1 MRYVLSWHIGES
13 ELLDRSPAW
22 REEVVAFLARF
33 EDELFVNSEL
43 DWVEVLDP
51 ESQAIVVGPGAEIR
65 PGFYNESG
73 KPSARVWAI
82 RVTNR
87 ERAVE
92 IAATFA
98 GQLDT
103 WIEVRESMPGAQR
116 P

>member
-1 MRYVLSWHIGES
+1 MRYLLSWHIRED
-13 ELLDRSPAW
+13 EMRQRSPAW
-22 REEVVAFLARF
+22 REEIMAFLAQF
-33 EDELFVNSEL
+33 EDELFVHSEL

-51 ESQAIVVGPGAEIR
+51 ESHAIVVGPDAEIR
-65 PGFYNESG
+65 NGFYNESG

-82 RVTNR
+82 RVENR

-92 IAATFA
+92 IAAKFA

-103 WIEVRESMPGAQR
+103 WIEVRESLPGAQR